1 MPDRRFNAGRER
13 CSQMGCFFPASGRP
27 GNLERTGIRVSGK
40 AEQTLAGADGN
51 RSRAG
56 EHEGKENISNPKLL
70 ALMELRLKHPDSS
83 LDELSKLLSEEL
95 NTEISKSNVN
105 HLLRYVH
112 AHAEELK
119 NDK

>member
-1 MPDRRFNAGRER
+1 MRFNAGRER

-56 EHEGKENISNPKLL
+56 EHEGKENISHRRAASVSVWRAAFLFPDVLSK
-70 ALMELRLKHPDSS
+70 ELPENTTASAVEKASS
-83 LDELSKLLSEEL
+83 LW
-95 NTEISKSNVN
+95 
-105 HLLRYVH
+105 
-112 AHAEELK
+112 
-119 NDK
+119 